1 MRARTLKGVFAAAVL
16 AAVSASAAD
25 GRDGAS
31 AFFAVDGS
39 MEANGWRE
47 VRAQRQDSFTVSGGV
62 LTAVCSP
69 NPYKGV
75 SYVRDI
81 DLPEKGELSFEV
93 KQACGN
99 SNRYYLQICAGN
111 LMLSFCESS
120 LLRYFPVPKPNWRN
134 VAEHR
139 IPPGTWTRVRVV
151 WDAAARRIKYYAGD
165 MVVPAAVEENAVIGP
180 DENSSRCTLRLGNY
194 GLASAFQTHQLRGLS
209 VGPPSQEVRAGDGI
223 ALVFHGLGSEFFPV
237 ESWTKGFAPESIVD
251 FYLSFRGS
259 NYKSGNELGLSGYP
273 DEDLCRAAKLIVL
286 ADMPLESRV
295 LPYSVQ
301 SNLLAAVESGSRM
314 IVTGG
319 LVGLEKCGDYDSPIA
334 KALPVKLKSP
344 WTSPAGGPVVKVSHG
359 RGKIAVINKI
369 KAERR

>member
-1 MRARTLKGVFAAAVL
+1 MRARTIKRVFAAAL
-16 AAVSASAAD
+16 FAAGSASAES

-31 AFFAVDGS
+31 GFFAVDGT

-47 VRAQRQDSFTVSGGV
+47 ARALRQDSFTVSGGV

-93 KQACGN
+93 KQACGG

-120 LLRYFPVPKPNWRN
+120 LLRYFPTPRPNWRN

-139 IPPGTWTRVRVV
+139 VQPGTWTRVRVV

-165 MVVPAAVEENAVIGP
+165 MAVPASVEEDVVIGP
-180 DENSSRCTLRLGNY
+180 DENSSRYTLRLGNY
-194 GLASAFQTHQLRGLS
+194 GLAAAFQTHQIRGLRL
-209 VGPPSQEVRAGDGI
+209 GPPSQEAQAGDGI

-237 ESWTKGFAPESIVD
+237 GSWTKGFAPESVVD
-251 FYLSFRGS
+251 FYLSFRGA

-301 SNLLAAVESGSRM
+301 SNLLAAVASGSRM

-334 KALPVKLKSP
+334 KALPVKLESP
-344 WTSPAGGPVVKVSHG
+344 WTRPAGGPVIKVSHG
-359 RGKIAVINKI
+359 RGKIAVINRV

>member
-1 MRARTLKGVFAAAVL
+1 MRARTLKGVLAAVVL

-31 AFFAVDGS
+31 DFFAVDGS

-120 LLRYFPVPKPNWRN
+120 LLWYFPVPKPNWRN

-151 WDAAARRIKYYAGD
+151 WDAAARRIKYFAGD

-194 GLASAFQTHQLRGLS
+194 GLASVFQTHQLRGLS

-237 ESWTKGFAPESIVD
+237 ESWTKGFSPESIVD